1 MKNFEE
7 TLKKIDEFGV
17 KIDKAVDFYL
27 DVKIALGALK
37 ETLLKEA
44 KEQKKSIQIQ
54 ERIENLIREL
64 YNND

>member
-54 ERIENLIREL
+54 ERIENLIREV